1 MDGIP
6 VKKDVNYL
14 GVVISQNERDRVSL
28 NFNPAFEKI
37 KRKFN
42 LWLLRDLS
50 LRGRVLLSKAEGISR
65 LTYIAST
72 IHLDNK
78 SVNTIDQTLFNFLWK
93 NRVHYIRKSV
103 VVNSLNSGGLDFLD
117 FSTLNNTLKINWLKC
132 CLTKPSLWNFIPN
145 FIFNQLGGLSFLL
158 MCDYKIEKLPVK
170 LSTFHAQALLA
181 WKLIY
186 KHNFSPQ
193 RYFIWNNRCILYK
206 HKSIFLK
213 NWFDKGIVLVSH
225 LFNNQGYLMT
235 YEEFLVHFNFPV
247 TPKEF
252 SLVFSAINSCIVS
265 LFRDVKLVDMPIVNL
280 TDTICGKI
288 CFSQTKNNKSIRSLF
303 LKKVATKPCSISYW
317 SKFVRIPKWENVWL
331 LPHKFFVT
339 NKVKEIY
346 FKIIHLFYPVK
357 HFLSKFKKDI
367 DVNCSFCSLHLETVP
382 HIFWHC
388 SFVKKLWY
396 DVSVFISEKVLSN
409 FILHFENVVFGYF
422 IQDNVNN
429 KAFVI
434 NLLVLLVK
442 FHIHRCKFSNRK
454 PCFTV
459 FYKELESYFCT
470 IQSSTN
476 RKAIKTVRLCSVFKI
491 FE

>member
-1 MDGIP
+1 MKNRHIFNNIRLVFDLIDYSELIEDDSLILFLDFFKAFDTIEHPFIFFCLERFGFGPFFCNAMKTLYAGGNSSVKLGHGTTQRFMLERGIRQGCPASVYLFLIVAQVFSHFIKDSKLEGINIAGRSILISQLADDTALFLKNPTQVHQAIKTIQLFSNASGLYLNIKKCEILDLKNSSLLSLDGIP

-103 VVNSLNSGGLDFLD
+103 VVNSLRSGGLDFLD

-206 HKSIFLK
+206 HKSIFWKTGL
-213 NWFDKGIVLVSH
+213 IRVL
-225 LFNNQGYLMT
+225 F
-235 YEEFLVHFNFPV
+235 
-247 TPKEF
+247 
-252 SLVFSAINSCIVS
+252 
-265 LFRDVKLVDMPIVNL
+265 
-280 TDTICGKI
+280 
-288 CFSQTKNNKSIRSLF
+288 
-303 LKKVATKPCSISYW
+303 
-317 SKFVRIPKWENVWL
+317 
-331 LPHKFFVT
+331 
-339 NKVKEIY
+339 
-346 FKIIHLFYPVK
+346 
-357 HFLSKFKKDI
+357 
-367 DVNCSFCSLHLETVP
+367 
-382 HIFWHC
+382 
-388 SFVKKLWY
+388 
-396 DVSVFISEKVLSN
+396 
-409 FILHFENVVFGYF
+409 
-422 IQDNVNN
+422 
-429 KAFVI
+429 
-434 NLLVLLVK
+434 
-442 FHIHRCKFSNRK
+442 
-454 PCFTV
+454 
-459 FYKELESYFCT
+459 
-470 IQSSTN
+470 
-476 RKAIKTVRLCSVFKI
+476 
-491 FE
+491 

>member
-1 MDGIP
+1 M
-6 VKKDVNYL
+6 
-14 GVVISQNERDRVSL
+14 
-28 NFNPAFEKI
+28 
-37 KRKFN
+37 
-42 LWLLRDLS
+42 
-50 LRGRVLLSKAEGISR
+50 
-65 LTYIAST
+65 
-72 IHLDNK
+72 
-78 SVNTIDQTLFNFLWK
+78 
-93 NRVHYIRKSV
+93 
-103 VVNSLNSGGLDFLD
+103 D
-117 FSTLNNTLKINWLKC
+117 FSALNNTLKINWLKF
-132 CLTKPSLWNFIPN
+132 CLNKPSLWNFIPN
-145 FIFNQLGGLSFLL
+145 FIFDQLGGLSFLL

-170 LSTFHAQALLA
+170 LSAFHAQALLA

-213 NWFDKGIVLVSH
+213 SWFDKGIVLVSH
-225 LFNNQGYLMT
+225 LFNTQGYLMT
-235 YEEFLVHFNFPV
+235 YDEFLEHFNFPV

-252 SLVFSAINSCIVS
+252 SLVLSAINSGIVS
-265 LFRDVKLVDMPIVNL
+265 LFRDVILVDMPIVNL
-280 TDTICGKI
+280 TDTVCGKI
-288 CFSQTKNNKSIRSLF
+288 CFSQTKNNKSIRALF
-303 LKKVATKPCSISYW
+303 LKEVTTKPCSIAYW
-317 SKFVRIPKWENVWL
+317 SNFVRNPKWESVWL

-339 NKVKEIY
+339 NKVKETS
-346 FKIIHLFYPVK
+346 FKIIHKFYPVK

-396 DVSVFISEKVLSN
+396 EVSVFITEKILFN

-429 KAFVI
+429 EAFVI
-434 NLLVLLVK
+434 NLFILLVK
-442 FHIHRCKFSNRK
+442 FHIHKCKFSNRK

-470 IQSSTN
+470 IQSSAN

-491 FE
+491 LE